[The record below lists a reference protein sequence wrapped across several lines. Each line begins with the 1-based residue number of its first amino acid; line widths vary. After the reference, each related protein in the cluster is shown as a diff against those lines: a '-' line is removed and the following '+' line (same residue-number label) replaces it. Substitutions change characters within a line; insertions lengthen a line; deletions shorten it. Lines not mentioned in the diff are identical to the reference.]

1 MRTSV
6 QQQEQVIQR
15 RSGIPMAQPEAP
27 TPPQQEQRP
36 GLTAS
41 GSGSALIPGA
51 RQRPQQQDVPEAG
64 DPYATGALFG
74 PGGNMLRAWALDVPD
89 DEDSSMRVVFT
100 VPGLPGGV
108 TLDFG
113 DGSPPHDFDSAGGR
127 VEYEYPALSVGATS
141 VVYDATVRD
150 EHNRLRGWLR
160 FRMPHTR
167 SLPQDLSSGHPASLV
182 V

>member
-1 MRTSV
+1 
-6 QQQEQVIQR
+6 
-15 RSGIPMAQPEAP
+15 
-27 TPPQQEQRP
+27 
-36 GLTAS
+36 
-41 GSGSALIPGA
+41 LIPGA

-64 DPYATGALFG
+64 DGETPLGSGALFG

-150 EHNRLRGWLR
+150 EHQRLRGWLR

-167 SLPQDLSSGHPASLV
+167 SLPQDLSSGHPASTV